1 MSLPNGSDAR
11 NAIVYDMGGQDG
23 ASGGSLAMR
32 WRFVVLGLAALVLA
46 ACGQAAR
53 EEEAVPSPSAV
64 DGLLVFEEASYVVA
78 QQLPLAAIDADSL
91 EELGES
97 RTDSRTT
104 PVFRRQDGARSWEL
118 ITEEGGGWVVWEP
131 IAVVQARRDL
141 AGRLALTEADIEVR
155 QVERES
161 WPDVCL
167 GAPLPNEVCAQVITE
182 GFRIEL
188 AAGAKTYR
196 YHTELG
202 PTIRPAP

>member
-1 MSLPNGSDAR
+1 
-11 NAIVYDMGGQDG
+11 
-23 ASGGSLAMR
+23 MR

-46 ACGQAAR
+46 SCGQAAR
-53 EEEAVPSPSAV
+53 EEETVSSPSAV
-64 DGLLVFEEASYVVA
+64 DGLLVFGEASYVVA
-78 QQLPLAAIDADSL
+78 QQLPLAAFDAEGL
-91 EELGES
+91 EELGKS

-141 AGRLALTEADIEVR
+141 AGRLALTDADIEVR

-167 GAPLPNEVCAQVITE
+167 GAPLADEVCAQVITD
-182 GFRIEL
+182 GFLIEL

>member
-1 MSLPNGSDAR
+1 
-11 NAIVYDMGGQDG
+11 
-23 ASGGSLAMR
+23 MR
-32 WRFVVLGLAALVLA
+32 WRFVVLVLAALVLA
-46 ACGQAAR
+46 ACGQAA
-53 EEEAVPSPSAV
+53 EEEETVPSPSAV
-64 DGLLVFEEASYVVA
+64 DSLLVFEEASYVVA
-78 QQLPLAAIDADSL
+78 QRLPVAALDADSL

-97 RTDSRTT
+97 RTDSLTT
-104 PVFRRQDGARSWEL
+104 PVFRRRDGARSWEL
-118 ITEEGGGWVVWEP
+118 ITQESGGWVVWEP

-155 QVERES
+155 QVEKES

-167 GAPLPNEVCAQVITE
+167 GVPLPNEVCAQVITE